1 MNDATALLFPALI
14 LLTLFY
20 GAVKK
25 VDLYES
31 FASGIKQTLDL
42 LVGIFPYV
50 ATILVMTEVAAA
62 SGMSDFVTQKL
73 SPVFKFLGVPPE
85 LTGLIMLKPFTGSG
99 SLAMLSEVFKTY
111 GADSY
116 VSRCAACIF
125 GSSETTFYG
134 FRRLFFRLQEKKRRA
149 CRNRFA
155 RRFSRRRNRIL
166 SAVPDYVT

>member
-1 MNDATALLFPALI
+1 MNDATSLLFPALI
-14 LLTLFY
+14 LLTLIY

-50 ATILVMTEVAAA
+50 ATILVMTEVASA
-62 SGMSDFVTQKL
+62 SGVSDFVTQKL
-73 SPVFKFLGVPPE
+73 FPVFNFLGVPPE

-99 SLAMLSEVFKTY
+99 SLAMLSEIFKRY

-125 GSSETTFYG
+125 GSSETTFYV
-134 FRRLFFRLQEKKRRA
+134 
-149 CRNRFA
+149 
-155 RRFSRRRNRIL
+155 
-166 SAVPDYVT
+166 SAVYFSACKKKSIGLAVIVSLVASLIGAIASCLLCRIM

>member
-1 MNDATALLFPALI
+1 MKNAISILFPVLI
-14 LLTLFY
+14 LLILIY

-50 ATILVMTEVAAA
+50 ATVLVMTEVAEA
-62 SGMSDFVTQKL
+62 SGVSAFVTQKL
-73 SPVFKFLGVPPE
+73 SPVMKALGVPHE
-85 LTGLIMLKPFTGSG
+85 LTGLIILKPFTGSG
-99 SLAMLSEVFKTY
+99 SLAMLSEIFKTY

-125 GSSETTFYG
+125 GSSETTFYV
-134 FRRLFFRLQEKKRRA
+134 
-149 CRNRFA
+149 
-155 RRFSRRRNRIL
+155 
-166 SAVPDYVT
+166 SAV